1 MLLESELGLVVINI
15 YCKFQGKHYFFLSTI
30 DILRK
35 KGKWNHV
42 LGWHQKGR
50 EGKNGNKEGWPI
62 LMENSN
68 KYNR

>member
-1 MLLESELGLVVINI
+1 MKILGQTLI
-15 YCKFQGKHYFFLSTI
+15 FFKSTI

-50 EGKNGNKEGWPI
+50 EDKNSNKEGQPM